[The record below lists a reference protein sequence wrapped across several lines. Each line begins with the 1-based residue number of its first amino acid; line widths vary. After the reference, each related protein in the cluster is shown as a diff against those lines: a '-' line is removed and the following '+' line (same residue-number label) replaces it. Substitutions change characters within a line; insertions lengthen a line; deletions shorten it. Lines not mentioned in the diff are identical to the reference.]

1 MVRLLIF
8 FQKLLKNMSICWLYP
23 LVVLLLRL
31 HNVEAELLVKL
42 YRTLVVDLHVCEDKS
57 IWPNTLTTVSISFL
71 SANCSSCTITYN
83 LY

>member
-1 MVRLLIF
+1 
-8 FQKLLKNMSICWLYP
+8 MSICWLYP

-57 IWPNTLTTVSISFL
+57 TWPNTLTTVSISFL